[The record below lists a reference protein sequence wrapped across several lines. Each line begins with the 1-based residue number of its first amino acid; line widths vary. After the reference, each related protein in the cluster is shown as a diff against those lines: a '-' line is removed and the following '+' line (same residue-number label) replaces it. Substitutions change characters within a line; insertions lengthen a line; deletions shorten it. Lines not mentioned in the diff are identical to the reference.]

1 MKIILASGSPS
12 RKVILQ
18 GLGIPFEV
26 IESGVCEEKVKRRV
40 KNPRQMV
47 RRLALEKALAVV
59 VKLKKQN
66 RKNFLVVG
74 ADSTAAMKVKNKWR
88 FFGKPKNKKEARDIL
103 WFLRGK
109 RHQFFTGLAA
119 ISSLGRKWETVEVS
133 NVYFGNFSKNTLEKV
148 LKRGIWRERA
158 GGYDIDK
165 DKSRL
170 IEKFEGSYSNILGMP
185 MEKLGPILKK
195 FKVIP

>member
-1 MKIILASGSPS
+1 MKIVLASGSPS
-12 RKVILQ
+12 RKKIFASLKIL
-18 GLGIPFEV
+18 FEV
-26 IESGVCEEKVKRRV
+26 IESEIDEEKVKGQV
-40 KNPRQMV
+40 KSPRQMV
-47 RRLALEKALAVV
+47 KRLAFKKAMVV
-59 VKLKKQN
+59 VKKLKKQK
-66 RKNFLVVG
+66 RKNFLVIG
-74 ADSTAAMKVKNKWR
+74 ADSTAAMRVKNKWR

-119 ISSLGRKWETVEVS
+119 ISSLGRKWENVAIS
-133 NVYFGNFSKNTLEKV
+133 NVYFGNFSKNTLENV

-185 MEKLGPILKK
+185 MEKLGSILKEMGIK
-195 FKVIP
+195 I